1 MNIVFDTEVL
11 LAYYLGEP
19 AGKKVENLLRETMR
33 RENTSYLNIG
43 NLMELYY
50 ILYRKSPDLADD
62 KEANLRGYGVE
73 IVPVDDD
80 ALWREAARIKAAHAI
95 SLADSL
101 AAATAKMKKTR
112 LLVGRDEESQG
123 LDIAIEVERI
133 N

>member
-33 RENTSYLNIG
+33 RENTSYLNIV

-80 ALWREAARIKAAHAI
+80 TLWREAARIKAAHAI

-101 AAATAKMKKTR
+101 AAATAKMKKAK
-112 LLVGRDEESQG
+112 LLVGRDEEFQG
-123 LDIAIEVERI
+123 LDIAVERI
-133 N
+133 S

>member
-33 RENTSYLNIG
+33 RENTSYLNIV

-101 AAATAKMKKTR
+101 AAATAKMKTAK
-112 LLVGRDEESQG
+112 LLVGRDEEFQG
-123 LDIAIEVERI
+123 LDIAVERI
-133 N
+133 S

>member
-33 RENTSYLNIG
+33 RENTSYLNIV

-101 AAATAKMKKTR
+101 AAATAKMKKAK
-112 LLVGRDEESQG
+112 LMIGRDEEFQG
-123 LDIAIEVERI
+123 LDIAVERI
-133 N
+133 S

>member
-1 MNIVFDTEVL
+1 MNTVFDTEVL

-33 RENTSYLNIG
+33 RENTSYLNIV

-101 AAATAKMKKTR
+101 AAATAKMKKAK
-112 LLVGRDEESQG
+112 LMIGRDEEFQG
-123 LDIAIEVERI
+123 LDIAVERI
-133 N
+133 S

>member
-1 MNIVFDTEVL
+1 VNIVFDTEVL

-33 RENTSYLNIG
+33 RENTSYLNIV

-50 ILYRKSPDLADD
+50 ILYRKSPDLADE

-101 AAATAKMKKTR
+101 AAATAKMKKAK
-112 LLVGRDEESQG
+112 LMIGRDEEFQG
-123 LDIAIEVERI
+123 LDIAVERI
-133 N
+133 S